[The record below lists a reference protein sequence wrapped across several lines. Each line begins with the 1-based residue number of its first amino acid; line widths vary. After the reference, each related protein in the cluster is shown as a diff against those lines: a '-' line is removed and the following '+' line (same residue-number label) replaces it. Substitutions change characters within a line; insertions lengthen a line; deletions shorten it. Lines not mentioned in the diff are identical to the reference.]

1 MSGNQSTETTLTQSD
16 HFEFSVKIEDPD
28 TGLEF
33 NFPMEVDTG
42 CPYALALPDSCENFF
57 SRKQGTLDLG
67 GAGSAQSPVYSA
79 DINQVGNIQLDY
91 NTFAVITLE
100 KSYSYGLL
108 GIELLKHLQTKISGE
123 PNSKKLRLEKTH
135 L

>member
-1 MSGNQSTETTLTQSD
+1 MSGNKSSETTLTQSD
-16 HFEFSVKIEDPD
+16 HFEFSVKIEDPN

-33 NFPMEVDTG
+33 SFPMEVDTG
-42 CPYALALPDSCENFF
+42 CPYALALPESCERFF
-57 SRKQGTLDLG
+57 SKRQGTLDLG

-79 DINQVGNIQLDY
+79 DINEVGDIILTY

-100 KSYSYGLL
+100 KSYSYGLM
-108 GIELLKHLQTKISGE
+108 GIELLKHLKTEISGK
-123 PNSKKLRLEKTH
+123 PDSKKLRLEKTH